1 MSLFLIV
8 YDREAGRL
16 VDLHQFSPSQGE
28 AAVKARLELELGAS
42 PSTEVVILEAE
53 SESQLRTTHARYF
66 GDEAVDALASEE
78 KSRLIPQR
86 A

>member
-16 VDLHQFSPSQGE
+16 VDLQQFNLSQGDV
-28 AAVKARLELELGAS
+28 AVRARLDLELRAS

-53 SESQLRTTHARYF
+53 SESQLRATHARYF
-66 GDEAVDALASEE
+66 GDEAVDALANEE
-78 KSRLIPQR
+78 KSRLVPQR
-86 A
+86 T

>member
-1 MSLFLIV
+1 MSLFVIV

-16 VDLHQFSPSQGE
+16 SDLHQFGPSEGE
-28 AAVKARLELELGAS
+28 AAVKARLDLELGAS

-66 GDEAVDALASEE
+66 GDEAVDALASEA
-78 KSRLIPQR
+78 KSRLVPQR